1 MIEIKEISLDTPQK
15 NITMPDT
22 ELQFFQSVDDTKKV
36 RIKTLTD
43 TAQIPKR
50 GTARSAGYDLY
61 ANTTEEIKIE
71 PHTTVPIGTGLAME
85 LPEGYF
91 GAIFARS
98 GLAIKRGLGLANSV
112 GVVDED
118 YRGEFIVALHN
129 FSNET
134 QFVAPGER
142 IAQLIL
148 MEYTPMNFELVESLS
163 DTDRGTG
170 GFGSTGTK

>member
-1 MIEIKEISLDTPQK
+1 MDIKEIEINMSQDD
-15 NITMPDT
+15 NITMPIEET
-22 ELQFFQSVDDTKKV
+22 QFLKQTNKKTV
-36 RIKTLTD
+36 RIKTLND
-43 TAQIPKR
+43 TASIPKR
-50 GTARSAGYDLY
+50 GTSCSAGYDLY
-61 ANTTEEIKIE
+61 ANITEEIKIE
-71 PHTTVPIGTGLAME
+71 PHETVPIGTGLAME

-163 DTDRGTG
+163 DTDRGSG